1 MIDAILGTVINDS
14 GQKAKGCH
22 ASSADN
28 GDLFSQIL
36 NLISNSGEEVN
47 IPQEKGSFLWA
58 QNTVQLLKNRSSLQ
72 EEPFVKETI
81 GQDSN
86 EIVPSLVLMDQ
97 LFRQSYPDEETI
109 GETHNPKIFV
119 DYQEKMQKID
129 LTKQQRNLSQV
140 VDNIEAE
147 MAEQTIEKPVE
158 QMSAMRDLPK
168 DNPPLVIS
176 NLEGDVEQSARTS
189 PNLEVTEESTNKAQG
204 DVVIKENGLEEV
216 TKLPQGQTNNSS
228 DLSKNN
234 ETQHSQQLDLVKLE
248 PKANLD
254 QISQDNK
261 SAARDELV
269 TPKELPKHILQQLK
283 NNFKT
288 NMANNTSEVTIRLKP
303 ESLGKILLHLTSE
316 GEKLSIKIFTESNL
330 TKVLV
335 EQNMSLLRQ
344 SLEEQGIRSKSI
356 NVEVGGD
363 NLSQQFNQQ
372 RGHQARGDTAYF
384 INKKNGYTNLKVEEE
399 QNPLLQNVSRRASG
413 LSKIEFLA

>member
-1 MIDAILGTVINDS
+1 M
-14 GQKAKGCH
+14 
-22 ASSADN
+22 
-28 GDLFSQIL
+28 
-36 NLISNSGEEVN
+36 
-47 IPQEKGSFLWA
+47 
-58 QNTVQLLKNRSSLQ
+58 
-72 EEPFVKETI
+72 
-81 GQDSN
+81 
-86 EIVPSLVLMDQ
+86 
-97 LFRQSYPDEETI
+97 
-109 GETHNPKIFV
+109 
-119 DYQEKMQKID
+119 
-129 LTKQQRNLSQV
+129 
-140 VDNIEAE
+140 
-147 MAEQTIEKPVE
+147 
-158 QMSAMRDLPK
+158 
-168 DNPPLVIS
+168 
-176 NLEGDVEQSARTS
+176 
-189 PNLEVTEESTNKAQG
+189 
-204 DVVIKENGLEEV
+204 VIKENGLEEV

-228 DLSKNN
+228 DLSQNN

-384 INKKNGYTNLKVEEE
+384 INKKMGI
-399 QNPLLQNVSRRASG
+399 Q
-413 LSKIEFLA
+413 I